1 MGESRSRGVA
11 MTTNTDSLL
20 YYRTEGLW
28 KRKSDRE
35 RKRDREERGCPWRYS
50 NLWVPLAYAPKRLAY
65 QMCYRAVK
73 KRMTEWDD
81 VHLYAFLCVHVVQDA
96 PFLGILHVTPVCDGF
111 HGFRFINLIIY
122 ICECMNVHVDTC
134 ILTVCVWTQAHIND
148 MFLYTVN
155 HPWL

>member
-1 MGESRSRGVA
+1 MS
-11 MTTNTDSLL
+11 NTDSLL

-28 KRKSDRE
+28 KRRSDRE
-35 RKRDREERGCPWRYS
+35 WKRDREERGCPWRYS

-81 VHLYAFLCVHVVQDA
+81 VHLFAFLCVHVVQDA
-96 PFLGILHVTPVCDGF
+96 PFLGILNVTPVCDGF

-122 ICECMNVHVDTC
+122 MWMYERACRHVRINCVCMDTSTYKWYVLVS
-134 ILTVCVWTQAHIND
+134 IHTQLIIPD
-148 MFLYTVN
+148 CRFY
-155 HPWL
+155 